1 MLYPVGVDCLECS
14 PIKKKVSY
22 SLLSWM
28 ETWLVSVLSF
38 FNPSF
43 VTDVPSLA
51 AIYTLI
57 YTFLVQKSLTKTAQ
71 ALKKEVKG
79 VVVLKDGVKPEGPS
93 LVDILHEWRMQQ
105 SKQASCVHLTFPGC
119 SY

>member
-1 MLYPVGVDCLECS
+1 MFS
-14 PIKKKVSY
+14 HQKK
-22 SLLSWM
+22 
-28 ETWLVSVLSF
+28 SF
-38 FNPSF
+38 LFTTVMDGNM
-43 VTDVPSLA
+43 A

-105 SKQASCVHLTFPGC
+105 SKQASDDSMC
-119 SY
+119 SLLMGYPVSHVA